1 VTKAVA
7 AAGFRLDVDSPAT
20 LAVAGELGFDTAK
33 DALQAMQ
40 SALVADVRI
49 SRLDLAGVTRS
60 DSAGLACVL
69 AVVADVRGRGR
80 SLEVANMPAGM
91 RALAQVCEV
100 DRMMG

>member
-1 VTKAVA
+1 MTRAVA
-7 AAGFRLDVDSPAT
+7 ASGFRLDVGSPAT

-40 SALVADVRI
+40 SALAADVRI
-49 SRLDLAGVTRS
+49 NRLDLAGVTRS

-80 SLEVANMPAGM
+80 SLEVTRMPVGM
-91 RALAQVCEV
+91 QALAQVCEV
-100 DRMMG
+100 DRMIG

>member
-20 LAVAGELGFDTAK
+20 LVVAGELGFDTAK
-33 DALQAMQ
+33 DALQAIQ
-40 SALVADVRI
+40 SALADARI
-49 SRLDLAGVTRS
+49 NRLDLAGVTRS

-69 AVVADVRGRGR
+69 AVVADVHRRGRA
-80 SLEVANMPAGM
+80 LEVVHMPAGM
-91 RALAQVCEV
+91 QALAQVCEV